1 MLLIKTYRDAFH
13 GLNRQTWLLSLVIFI
28 NRCGT
33 MAIPFMSIYVTE
45 QLHRS
50 IADAGLIITLFG
62 FGSIAGSLFGGYL
75 TDKLGFRLTQII
87 TAALGGLLFIGFG
100 LVHNFWILCA
110 LCTGA
115 SLFAE
120 AFRPANYAAIT
131 TYAAEGTI
139 TRANSLNRLATN
151 VGFGIGSSLGGILA
165 AFNYQWL
172 FWGEGGSY
180 ILGSF
185 LIILLLPK
193 TSPAAATSS
202 ASDDG
207 GQSLAPAGNRKVANE
222 LLPVARAKFFGAVPN
237 SQLPTSSNTT
247 KQPSIFT
254 DIPFIRFLILATV
267 YTTCFFLLFRLVPVY
282 WKEQWKISES
292 TIGLLMGLNGFIVAC
307 FELILVRYFE
317 RRNPNTAFYIAAG
330 VTLTA
335 IGYGLLILPGSFPV
349 ISGGACVLLITVGE
363 MLAMPFIGSFVL
375 QRAKDH
381 NIAKYSSAYALSW
394 SIARIAGSSLGSIV
408 IQHWGYTTLW
418 AIIIATCLI
427 SALLFYQ
434 FNGKK
439 SLLCIIQPR

>member
-45 QLHRS
+45 KLHRS

-75 TDKLGFRLTQII
+75 TNKLGFRLTQII

-100 LVHNFWILCA
+100 LVHNFWVLCA

-120 AFRPANYAAIT
+120 AFRPANYAAIA

-193 TSPAAATSS
+193 TNPTAAPQLAAQSS
-202 ASDDG
+202 
-207 GQSLAPAGNRKVANE
+207 
-222 LLPVARAKFFGAVPN
+222 
-237 SQLPTSSNTT
+237 TTITT

-254 DIPFIRFLILATV
+254 DIPFIRFLVLATV

-349 ISGGACVLLITVGE
+349 ISGGACVILITAGE

-394 SIARIAGSSLGSIV
+394 SIARIAGPSLGSIV

-418 AIIIATCLI
+418 VILIVTCLI
-427 SALLFYQ
+427 CAILFSPIYRAHPAP
-434 FNGKK
+434 
-439 SLLCIIQPR
+439 SRE

>member
-45 QLHRS
+45 KLHRS

-75 TDKLGFRLTQII
+75 TNKLGFRLTQII

-100 LVHNFWILCA
+100 LVHNFWVLCA

-120 AFRPANYAAIT
+120 AFRPANYAAIA

-193 TSPAAATSS
+193 TNPTDAPQLAAQSS
-202 ASDDG
+202 
-207 GQSLAPAGNRKVANE
+207 
-222 LLPVARAKFFGAVPN
+222 
-237 SQLPTSSNTT
+237 TTITT

-254 DIPFIRFLILATV
+254 DIPFIRFLVLATV

-349 ISGGACVLLITVGE
+349 ISGGACVILITAGE

-394 SIARIAGSSLGSIV
+394 SIARIAGPSLGSIV

-418 AIIIATCLI
+418 VILIVTCLI
-427 SALLFYQ
+427 CAILFSPIYRAHPAP
-434 FNGKK
+434 
-439 SLLCIIQPR
+439 SRE

>member
-1 MLLIKTYRDAFH
+1 MLLIETYRDAFR
-13 GLNRQTWLLSLVIFI
+13 GLNRETWLLSLVIFI

-50 IADAGLIITLFG
+50 IADAGLLITLFG
-62 FGSIAGSLFGGYL
+62 IGAIAGSLFGGYL
-75 TDKLGFRLTQII
+75 TDRLGFRTVQII

-100 LVHNFWILCA
+100 VVHNFWVLCA

-120 AFRPANYAAIT
+120 AFRPANYAAIA

-139 TRANSLNRLATN
+139 ARANSLNRLATN
-151 VGFGIGSSLGGILA
+151 IGFGIGSSLGGILA

-180 ILGSF
+180 ILGSI
-185 LIILLLPK
+185 LIILLLPR
-193 TSPAAATSS
+193 S
-202 ASDDG
+202 
-207 GQSLAPAGNRKVANE
+207 QSGVSVQKQVTPSG
-222 LLPVARAKFFGAVPN
+222 
-237 SQLPTSSNTT
+237 

-254 DIPFIRFLILATV
+254 DTPFIRFLILATV

-282 WKEQWKISES
+282 WKEQWTMNES
-292 TIGLLMGLNGFIVAC
+292 TIGILLGLNGIVVAA

-317 RRNPNTAFYIAAG
+317 KRSPNPAFYIAAG

-335 IGYGLLILPGSFPV
+335 IGYGLLILPLSPAAGASSPGAGAIFPGA
-349 ISGGACVLLITVGE
+349 SSTPFLFGAACVLLITAGE
-363 MLAMPFIGSFVL
+363 MLAMPFIGAYVL

-381 NIAKYSSAYALSW
+381 NIGKYSSAYALSW
-394 SIARIAGSSLGSIV
+394 SIARIAGPSIGSVV
-408 IQHWGYTTLW
+408 IGHWGYTSLW
-418 AIIIATCLI
+418 IILVLTCLVC
-427 SALLFYQ
+427 AVLFYLP
-434 FNGKK
+434 NKAIARAARHRTILN
-439 SLLCIIQPR
+439 S

>member
-1 MLLIKTYRDAFH
+1 MLLIRTYRDAFH

-100 LVHNFWILCA
+100 LVHNFWVLCA

-120 AFRPANYAAIT
+120 AFRPANYAAIA

-193 TSPAAATSS
+193 ANPTTTPKNTAAPLPAT
-202 ASDDG
+202 
-207 GQSLAPAGNRKVANE
+207 
-222 LLPVARAKFFGAVPN
+222 
-237 SQLPTSSNTT
+237 
-247 KQPSIFT
+247 PSIFT

-349 ISGGACVLLITVGE
+349 ISGGACVLLITAGE

-394 SIARIAGSSLGSIV
+394 SIARIAGPSLGSIV
-408 IQHWGYTTLW
+408 IQHWGYTALW
-418 AIIIATCLI
+418 IILIVTCLI
-427 SALLFYQ
+427 CAILFSPIYRAHLAP
-434 FNGKK
+434 
-439 SLLCIIQPR
+439 SRE

>member
-120 AFRPANYAAIT
+120 AFRPANYAAIA
-131 TYAAEGTI
+131 TYAAEGTL

-193 TSPAAATSS
+193 TNPAATSKTHTTTQPS
-202 ASDDG
+202 T
-207 GQSLAPAGNRKVANE
+207 N
-222 LLPVARAKFFGAVPN
+222 LP
-237 SQLPTSSNTT
+237 

>member
-1 MLLIKTYRDAFH
+1 MTLINTYRDAFH
-13 GLNRQTWLLSLVIFI
+13 GLNRETWLLSLVIFI

-62 FGSIAGSLFGGYL
+62 IGAIAGSLFGGYL
-75 TDKLGFRLTQII
+75 TGKLGFRTVQIL

-100 LVHNFWILCA
+100 LVHNFWVLCA

-120 AFRPANYAAIT
+120 AFRPANYAAIA

-151 VGFGIGSSLGGILA
+151 IGFGIGSSLGGFLA

-172 FWGEGGSY
+172 FWGEGASY
-180 ILGSF
+180 LLGSF

-193 TSPAAATSS
+193 TIPIADQRQVAHT
-202 ASDDG
+202 
-207 GQSLAPAGNRKVANE
+207 NR
-222 LLPVARAKFFGAVPN
+222 
-237 SQLPTSSNTT
+237 QPTSAR

-254 DIPFIRFLILATV
+254 DTPFIRFLLLATV

-282 WKEQWKISES
+282 WKEQWNMSES
-292 TIGLLMGLNGFIVAC
+292 SIGILMGLNGIVVAC
-307 FELILVRYFE
+307 FELVLVRYFE
-317 RRNPNTAFYIAAG
+317 KRQPNTSFYIALG
-330 VTLTA
+330 VALTA
-335 IGYGLLILPGSFPV
+335 IGYGLLILPGQFPIV
-349 ISGGACVLLITVGE
+349 SGAACVLLITAGE

-381 NIAKYSSAYALSW
+381 NIGKYSSAYALSW
-394 SIARIAGSSLGSIV
+394 SIARIAGPSFGSIV
-408 IQHWGYTTLW
+408 IGHWGYTALW
-418 AIIIATCLI
+418 IILIITCLI
-427 SALLFYQ
+427 CALLFKLPPPPTKI
-434 FNGKK
+434 NNP
-439 SLLCIIQPR
+439 SLCNPPAPRIL

>member
-1 MLLIKTYRDAFH
+1 MLLIRTYRDAFH

-120 AFRPANYAAIT
+120 AFRPANYAAIA

-180 ILGSF
+180 ILGSLF
-185 LIILLLPK
+185 IILLLPK
-193 TSPAAATSS
+193 TNSAAAAQLSDTTNQSTATTPQPSPTQPSTTPSS
-202 ASDDG
+202 TT
-207 GQSLAPAGNRKVANE
+207 
-222 LLPVARAKFFGAVPN
+222 LP
-237 SQLPTSSNTT
+237 

-335 IGYGLLILPGSFPV
+335 IGYGLLILPGNFPV
-349 ISGGACVLLITVGE
+349 ISGGACVLLITAGE

-394 SIARIAGSSLGSIV
+394 SIARIAGPSLGSIV
-408 IQHWGYTTLW
+408 IQHWGYTALW
-418 AIIIATCLI
+418 ATLIATCLI
-427 SALLFYQ
+427 SAFLFYQ

-439 SLLCIIQPR
+439 SLLCTIQPG

>member
-50 IADAGLIITLFG
+50 IGDAGLIITLFG
-62 FGSIAGSLFGGYL
+62 LGSIAGSLFGGYL
-75 TDKLGFRLTQII
+75 TEKLGFRLTQII

-100 LVHNFWILCA
+100 LVHNFWVLCA

-120 AFRPANYAAIT
+120 AFRPANYAAIA

-165 AFNYQWL
+165 ALNYQWL

-193 TSPAAATSS
+193 TNPAAAPQL
-202 ASDDG
+202 SD
-207 GQSLAPAGNRKVANE
+207 A
-222 LLPVARAKFFGAVPN
+222 
-237 SQLPTSSNTT
+237 TT
-247 KQPSIFT
+247 QPPSTPPKQPSIFT
-254 DIPFIRFLILATV
+254 DLPFIRFLVLTTV

-335 IGYGLLILPGSFPV
+335 VGYGLLTLPGSFPV
-349 ISGGACVLLITVGE
+349 ISGGACVLLITAGE

-394 SIARIAGSSLGSIV
+394 SIARIAGPSLGSIV

-418 AIIIATCLI
+418 VTIIATCLI
-427 SALLFYQ
+427 CAILFSPIYRA
-434 FNGKK
+434 
-439 SLLCIIQPR
+439 QPAPSRE